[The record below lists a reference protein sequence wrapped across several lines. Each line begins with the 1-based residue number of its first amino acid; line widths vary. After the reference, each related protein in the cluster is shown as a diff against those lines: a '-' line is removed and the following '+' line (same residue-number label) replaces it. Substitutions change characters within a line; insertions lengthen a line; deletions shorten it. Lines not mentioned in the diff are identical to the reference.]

1 MGAKEIN
8 APAAQDALAETKEDA
23 DVCQLRLLTTHPMK
37 LSDDVCSLQLR
48 PSRNKLWASLF
59 FYSIKNHFFLGV
71 RSPLSSS
78 SPHFRLQPFCS
89 RHGGS
94 PRWHLSPLIVY
105 KTRAADEKIRR
116 WPDAT
121 SSQRT
126 NRKRIPSEGLSE
138 WWRIAVSSCS

>member
-37 LSDDVCSLQLR
+37 LSDDVCSSQLR
-48 PSRNKLWASLF
+48 PSRNKLWASV
-59 FYSIKNHFFLGV
+59 FFLFDKKSFFPW
-71 RSPLSSS
+71 RPLALVVQF
-78 SPHFRLQPFCS
+78 PPFRLQPFCS